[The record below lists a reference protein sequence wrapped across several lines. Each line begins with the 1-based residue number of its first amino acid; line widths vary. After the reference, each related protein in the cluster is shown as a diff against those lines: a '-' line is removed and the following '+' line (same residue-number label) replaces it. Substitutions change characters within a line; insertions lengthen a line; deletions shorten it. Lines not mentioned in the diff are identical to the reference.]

1 MLPVLRAKTR
11 PPLLTVAAGI
21 IAAIAALLLADPA
34 KADPDQDYTF
44 YAALAQQDIE
54 VANPPAAR
62 LLGIQTCNEL
72 RSGTSWRITATKLM
86 NQGLT
91 LPQSLA
97 VLNAAVAAYCP
108 DRMPAESRSRE

>member
-1 MLPVLRAKTR
+1 MLHTRGRKTR
-11 PPLLTVAAGI
+11 PPLPLIAAGI
-21 IAAIAALLLADPA
+21 WAVVTALFLADPA

-108 DRMPAESRSRE
+108 DRMPAEGRSA